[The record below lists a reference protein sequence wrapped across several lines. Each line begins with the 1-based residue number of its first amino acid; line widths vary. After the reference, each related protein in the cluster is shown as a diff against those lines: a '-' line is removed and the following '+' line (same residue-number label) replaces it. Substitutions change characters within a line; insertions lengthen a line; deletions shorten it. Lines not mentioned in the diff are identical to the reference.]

1 MTLRADLF
9 WSFGSPYSHLALM
22 RWRQIV
28 RDYDV
33 LINLRPVYPPA
44 MRQDGLA
51 ERRHPNHLRYVNLD
65 SRRIADRMGVVL
77 VLPRPDPLDQR
88 GRDGVGDA
96 SQPLMRRLVRTC
108 QAAARRGR
116 GFDYA
121 DAVSQL
127 IWSGIERW
135 NSDHHLSAAVSHIGL
150 DLSVL
155 DGEADADPAGLD
167 RDIAA
172 NQAVLEESGHWG
184 VPTLIFRGEP
194 FFGQDHIDMAMWRM
208 ERAGLARRR

>member
-9 WSFGSPYSHLALM
+9 WSFGSPYSYLALM

-28 RDYDV
+28 REYD
-33 LINLRPVYPPA
+33 LAINLRPVYPPA
-44 MRQDGLA
+44 MQQPDLA
-51 ERRHPNHLRYVNLD
+51 ARRHPNYLRYVNLD
-65 SRRIADRMGVVL
+65 SRRLAERMGVAL
-77 VLPRPDPLDQR
+77 VLPRPDPLEQ
-88 GRDGVGDA
+88 GVRSSAGG
-96 SQPLMRRLVRTC
+96 QPLMRRLVRTC

-135 NSDHHLSAAVSHIGL
+135 NSDHHLSAAVSHAAL
-150 DLSVL
+150 DLAVL
-155 DGEADADPAGLD
+155 DGEAEADPAGLD

-172 NQAVLEESGHWG
+172 NQAVLEELGHWG

-194 FFGQDHIDMAMWRM
+194 FFGQDRIDMAMWRM